1 MKKNLKII
9 MALFLV
15 TVIVTVQ
22 GSQKVEAYP
31 TTYIMNITK
40 YQQEKS
46 NWCWA
51 ATAKMIAS
59 FLGYQSITQSGI
71 VGYIKGSTVNET
83 ASQGEIRSAIQYAI
97 NSQFAVRT
105 EGVLFHIKIQ
115 EYISNR
121 RPLGLGVSNGS
132 GMGHVVVVSG
142 YGSGTVTIIDPAA
155 NVATKSYTYNSL
167 VNGVTSQYGSAKYTT
182 TWTLN

>member
-1 MKKNLKII
+1 MKKKIKII
-9 MALFLV
+9 SVVFILV
-15 TVIVTVQ
+15 LTVVYIKPQTIA
-22 GSQKVEAYP
+22 AYP
-31 TTYIMNITK
+31 TTYVLNITK

-59 FLGYQSITQSGI
+59 YLGYSITQSGV

-83 ASQGEIRSAIQYAI
+83 ASAGEIRSAIQYAI
-97 NSQFAVRT
+97 SSRYSVRT
-105 EGVLFHIKIQ
+105 EGVLTHIKIQ
-115 EYISNR
+115 EYISSN

-132 GMGHVVVVSG
+132 GMGHVMVVSG

-155 NVATKSYTYNSL
+155 NVATKSYTYNAL
-167 VNGVTSQYGSAKYTT
+167 VNGLTSQYGTAKYSA